1 MVWEVAFFLV
11 VLKIP
16 VIYMGVVV
24 WLAIRD
30 EPRRD
35 DPTVLVPVADTPA
48 PVGPGTSRR
57 RIGPRRRMGPGGPRR
72 RPVAPRSA
80 GGRVEVRR

>member
-1 MVWEVAFFLV
+1 MVLEVVFFLV

-16 VIYMGVVV
+16 LIYLGVVV

-48 PVGPGTSRR
+48 PVGPGRR
-57 RIGPRRRMGPGGPRR
+57 RRLGPHPARTRGPRR
-72 RPVAPRSA
+72 RPTGPRTA
-80 GGRVEVRR
+80 AGRVEVQR